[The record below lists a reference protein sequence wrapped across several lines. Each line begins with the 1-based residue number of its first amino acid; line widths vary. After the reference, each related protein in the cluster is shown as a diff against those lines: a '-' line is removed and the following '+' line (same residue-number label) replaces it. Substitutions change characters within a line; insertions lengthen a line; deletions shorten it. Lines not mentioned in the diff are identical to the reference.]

1 MKKVILSLIL
11 MLAMPAMPAMPAMA
25 ATGPE
30 QLIRE
35 TSDKVLDE
43 IRTNSEQY
51 KSDPQGVYDL
61 VNTVVLPHFDF
72 SAMTDLALGRYK
84 DDVNEQQRPEI
95 INEFR
100 LLLVRTYS
108 SALLEYS
115 NEVLVYLPMEGS
127 EAEGEV
133 IVRIEIEQAGG
144 FPIPIDY
151 NMHLGDDGWKVFDVS
166 VDEVSLV
173 TNYRSSFA
181 RSIKRDGVDG
191 LIKTLQARNQNLQE
205 QQDRTK

>member
-11 MLAMPAMPAMPAMA
+11 MLAMPAMA
-25 ATGPE
+25 AIGPE

-35 TSDKVLDE
+35 TSDKVLE
-43 IRTNSEQY
+43 EMKKNAEQY

-61 VNTVVLPHFDF
+61 VNTVLLPHFDF

-95 INEFR
+95 VNEFR
-100 LLLVRTYS
+100 MLLVRTYS
-108 SALLEYS
+108 SALLEYTDQ
-115 NEVLVYLPMEGS
+115 VLVYLPMEGS

-133 IVRIEIEQAGG
+133 TVRTEIEQAGG
-144 FPIPIDY
+144 FPIPINY
-151 NMHLGDDGWKVFDVS
+151 VLRNGDDGWKVLDIS

-181 RSIKRDGVDG
+181 RAIKKKGIDG
-191 LIKTLQARNQNLQE
+191 LIETLRGRNGSQ
-205 QQDRTK
+205 

>member
-1 MKKVILSLIL
+1 VKKVFLSLIL
-11 MLAMPAMPAMPAMA
+11 MFAMPAMA

-84 DDVNEQQRPEI
+84 DDVDEQQRPEI
-95 INEFR
+95 VNEFR
-100 LLLVRTYS
+100 QLLVRTYS
-108 SALLEYS
+108 SALLEYTDQ
-115 NEVLVYLPMEGS
+115 VLVYLPMEGS

-133 IVRIEIEQAGG
+133 TVRTEIEQAGG
-144 FPIPIDY
+144 FPIPINY
-151 NMHLGDDGWKVFDVS
+151 MLRNGDDGWKVLDIS

-181 RSIKRDGVDG
+181 RAIKKNGVDG
-191 LIKTLQARNQNLQE
+191 LIETLRGRNGSQ
-205 QQDRTK
+205 

>member
-1 MKKVILSLIL
+1 VKKVILSLIL
-11 MLAMPAMPAMPAMA
+11 MLAIPAMA

-35 TSDKVLDE
+35 TTDKVLDE

-72 SAMTDLALGRYK
+72 AAMTDLALGRYK
-84 DDVNEQQRPEI
+84 DEVSEQQRPEI
-95 INEFR
+95 INQFGM
-100 LLLVRTYS
+100 LLVRTYS
-108 SALLEYS
+108 SALLEYTD
-115 NEVLVYLPMEGS
+115 EVLVYLPMEGS

-133 IVRIEIEQAGG
+133 TVRTEIEQAGG
-144 FPIPIDY
+144 FPIPINY
-151 NMHLGDDGWKVFDVS
+151 VLRNGDDGWKVYDIS

-181 RSIKRDGVDG
+181 RAIKKKGIDG
-191 LIKTLQARNQNLQE
+191 LIETLRSRNGSQ
-205 QQDRTK
+205 